1 MNRISRTAMALALS
15 TTLFAATA
23 PALQARTLPQLQ
35 VPSLSGGW
43 LDATLA
49 WVGDLVSGKAPHA
62 QSVRSTAKSGTLII
76 PPLGPIH
83 GATPMTCSTIDPN
96 GVPNCHGGI

>member
-35 VPSLSGGW
+35 VPSLPGGW
-43 LDATLA
+43 FDAVLA
-49 WVGDLVSGKAPHA
+49 WAGGIVNGKTPHT
-62 QSVRSTAKSGTLII
+62 QDVRSTAKSVI
-76 PPLGPIH
+76 PIAPPSGPIH

-96 GVPNCHGGI
+96 GVPNCHGGL